1 MIALRVQ
8 PMLQEL
14 IRLLGAVQFAYEEL
28 KHYTYLRMRYVLTCK
43 KQKNLFVKYNL
54 VQFSREQ
61 GLSFSS
67 LPRFFFSPARIS
79 NARLLTL

>member
-1 MIALRVQ
+1 MITLRVQ

-14 IRLLGAVQFAYEEL
+14 IRMLGAVQFAYEEL
-28 KHYTYLRMRYVLTCK
+28 THYTYLRMLYILTCK

-61 GLSFSS
+61 GLSFPS
-67 LPRFFFSPARIS
+67 LPRIFFLSVFPKHVY
-79 NARLLTL
+79 